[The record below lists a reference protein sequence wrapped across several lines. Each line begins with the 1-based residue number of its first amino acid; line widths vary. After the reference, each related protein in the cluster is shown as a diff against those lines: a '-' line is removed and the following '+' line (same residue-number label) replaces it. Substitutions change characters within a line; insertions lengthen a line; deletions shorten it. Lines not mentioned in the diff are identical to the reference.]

1 MTRIAVFISGRG
13 SNFMALHEN
22 IKKGIIRD
30 AEISVV
36 FSNKGDAKG
45 LDYAK
50 KENIEVIVIPS
61 KDYNNRQE
69 YDKKIVEAL
78 KPYNIDL
85 ICLAGYMRIV
95 TPELIKAYENKI
107 INIHPALLPSFK
119 GLHAQKQAL
128 EYGVKYSG
136 CTVHFVDDGMDS
148 GAIILQKVV
157 EVYDDDTEDT
167 LSERILKQEHIA
179 YSEAVSLITSGKV
192 VINGRKVSI
201 KG

>member
-1 MTRIAVFISGRG
+1 MINIAVFISGRG
-13 SNFMALHEN
+13 SNFLALLKN
-22 IKKGIIRD
+22 IEKGVLKNCQ
-30 AEISVV
+30 ISVV
-36 FSNKGDAKG
+36 FSNNQNAKG
-45 LDYAK
+45 LEYA
-50 KENIEVIVIPS
+50 ENAGIKTIVIPS
-61 KDYNNRQE
+61 KNRQDRE
-69 YDKKIVEAL
+69 NYDKEIIKAL
-78 KPYNIDL
+78 APYNIDL

-95 TPELIKAYENKI
+95 TDELISAYENKI

-136 CTVHFVDDGMDS
+136 CTVHFVDGGMDS

-157 EVYDDDTEDT
+157 EVYDDDTEET

-192 VINGRKVSI
+192 ILEGRKI
-201 KG
+201 TIRK